1 MHAIPLFRFFALP
14 ALVVVLAGCATVN
27 TVEPADS
34 QARPNYVNDKRV
46 ITDSALNDIAQVKS
60 VYQSTVSG
68 NMLRIQVNVRNI
80 TVAVKNFSYEFQ
92 WFDAQGMAITS
103 PAPLWHS
110 VSIEGG
116 ETLAITETAPSPMA
130 VDWRLSL
137 LESVR
142 R

>member
-1 MHAIPLFRFFALP
+1 MISPIFARPLALL
-14 ALVVVLAGCATVN
+14 ALAVTFAGCATVN
-27 TVEPADS
+27 TVEPANP

-46 ITDSALNDIAQVKS
+46 ITDSALNDIAKVNS
-60 VYQSTVSG
+60 VYESTVSG
-68 NMLRIQVNVRNI
+68 NIKRIQVNVQNI
-80 TVAVKNFSYEFQ
+80 TVAVKNFNYEFQ
-92 WFDAQGMAITS
+92 WYDAQGMAITS

-116 ETLAITETAPSPMA
+116 QMLAITETAPSPQA